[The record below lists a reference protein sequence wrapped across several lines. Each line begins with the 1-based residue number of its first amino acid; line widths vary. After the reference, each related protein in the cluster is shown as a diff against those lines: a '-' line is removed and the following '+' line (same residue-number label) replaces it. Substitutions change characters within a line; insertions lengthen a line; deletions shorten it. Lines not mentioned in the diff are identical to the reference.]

1 MNVTSEMFK
10 EEKKKVIV
18 ENNLCL
24 LLEFV
29 CEKGSKEDWTQTK
42 EGGGNKIVEK
52 NISKKG
58 VEKRK

>member
-29 CEKGSKEDWTQTK
+29 CEKGSKED
-42 EGGGNKIVEK
+42 
-52 NISKKG
+52 
-58 VEKRK
+58 

>member
-1 MNVTSEMFK
+1 
-10 EEKKKVIV
+10 
-18 ENNLCL
+18 L